1 MFNPTKDS
9 TVLEIQGIKVNVP
22 PVGWG
27 VHVETGELQKVE
39 ILKRSDKK
47 LEQYW
52 EAPYT
57 PDDIADWNEWWQEEA
72 DENERRAKEAQGE
85 DYDQFLHPELLKVK
99 QREWHR
105 RKYGVWIYI
114 KGIPTYLTGI
124 HYFYLT
130 YWRAMDTDNGLPDYR
145 VIDLEYFYFW
155 AYVVQDPKCF
165 GIIEIR
171 KRRDGKSYRAACIV
185 YECISRSKQAHAGI
199 QSKNWDDA
207 QEFFQNKLINAFKSL
222 PKFFIPEYDTAKG
235 DTPKEE
241 LRFFRTAQK
250 GKDAKKSE
258 SNKVPEL
265 KSTITIKDRQAKAYD
280 GRRLKILVLDE
291 SGKVE
296 IDVMSRHA
304 IVKYCVMDNRRRI
317 VGKMIVTSTVEQIG
331 VRFGFKKLWLSSNQY
346 EREKNGQTKS
356 GLYKFFIRASR
367 SGDYDIYGV
376 PNEEATLEAIKADR
390 EALQDDPDDLNNII
404 RKEPLSEKEAFMVS
418 SGECHFNSLA
428 INNRIGELSYMENI
442 TEKGDFIW
450 KEGKLYTEVEWVKN
464 KTGKFEISYLP
475 TEANLVKNKRP
486 INGSKYICGVDPI
499 DIDLPKDEQRASK
512 PAAIIMKRFDITDQQ
527 NSYNKTF
534 VCKYLPKRR
543 AKAASEFYDDLI
555 KMVWYY
561 GCQLLHENNKNRLQ
575 YYFEERGL
583 QGFLIKLPGEKE
595 YGINANTDTKA
606 SMLELKKEYVK
617 EQVNTVPFTELL
629 EDWLEFDIKDSTPFD
644 LAMAAGW
651 CIVADKSSLIKRNVG
666 ELKEIT
672 DFFPQHKI
680 A

>member
-1 MFNPTKDS
+1 MLYPIKDGG
-9 TVLEIQGIKVNVP
+9 VIEIQGLKCHIP

-27 VHVETGELQKVE
+27 VHIETGELQKIE
-39 ILKRSDKK
+39 IIKRSEIKR
-47 LEQYW
+47 EQYW
-52 EAPYT
+52 VAPYT
-57 PDDIADWNEWWQEEA
+57 TDDIAKWNKWADEEYI
-72 DENERRAKEAQGE
+72 ENERLSELVKGTDKEPE
-85 DYDQFLHPELLKVK
+85 TYLHPGLLKVK

-105 RKYGVWIYI
+105 RKYGIWVYI
-114 KGIPTYLTGI
+114 NGTPTYLTGI

-130 YWRAMDTDNGLPDYR
+130 YWRAMDTINGLPDYR
-145 VIDLEYFYFW
+145 IIDLEYFYFW
-155 AYVVQDPKCF
+155 AYVVQDPKCY

-171 KRRDGKSYRAACIV
+171 KRRDGKSYRAACIT
-185 YECISRSKQAHAGI
+185 YECISRSKQAHGGI

-258 SNKVPEL
+258 SSKVPEL
-265 KSTITIKDRQAKAYD
+265 KSSITFKDRQAKAYD
-280 GRRLKILVLDE
+280 GRRLKVLVLDE

-296 IDVMSRHA
+296 IDVMARHA

-317 VGKMIVTSTVEQIG
+317 VGKIIVTSTVEEIG
-331 VRFGFKKLWLSSNQY
+331 IRFGFKKLWHSSNQY
-346 EREKNGQTKS
+346 EKEKNGQTKS
-356 GLYKFFIRASR
+356 GLYKFFIPASR
-367 SGDYDIYGV
+367 SGDYDKYGI
-376 PNEEATLEAIKADR
+376 PDEKGTLAAINGDR
-390 EALQDDPDDLNNII
+390 ESLADDPDDLNAII

-418 SGECHFNSLA
+418 SGLCHFNPLA
-428 INNRIGELSYMENI
+428 INNRIAELSYINTL
-442 TEKGDFIW
+442 TERVDYVW
-450 KEGKLYTEVEWVKN
+450 KNGEPYTEVEEIKSKMGKWEICYSPEEPNNVNN
-464 KTGKFEISYLP
+464 KTPL
-475 TEANLVKNKRP
+475 NN
-486 INGSKYICGVDPI
+486 KYICGVDPI
-499 DIDLPKDEQRASK
+499 DIDLPKDEKRASK
-512 PAAIIMKRFDITDQQ
+512 PAAIIMKRFDILDQQ
-527 NSYNKTF
+527 NPFNKAF

-575 YYFEERGL
+575 YYFEEKGL
-583 QGFLIKLPGEKE
+583 LHFLIKLPGEKE

-606 SMLELKKEYVK
+606 SMLELTKEYVK
-617 EQVNTVPFTELL
+617 ENVDKTYFTELL

-651 CIVADKSSLIKRNVG
+651 CIVADKLRIIKNKG
-666 ELKEIT
+666 KLQEIT
-672 DFFPQHKI
+672 DYFTLYKVS
-680 A
+680 